1 MESLR
6 VKIFGEEYALL
17 VDNKALTQSAAKRVQ
32 ELMRSFKNE
41 APELSSHKYSVLA
54 AIHLAEQN
62 VELENRLASLLSEIE
77 RLSNLIESTTEIHN

>member
-17 VDNKALTQSAAKRVQ
+17 VDNKALTQSAATHVE
-32 ELMRSFKNE
+32 ELMKSFKNK

-62 VELENRLASLLSEIE
+62 VELENRLSSLLSEIE
-77 RLSNLIESTTEIHN
+77 RLSQLIENATEIHT